1 MKWEIVHPSENMCDS
16 SAEACRSTGCRFQM
30 HIGNLNLA
38 LLRSHQISRVSRL
51 SAASTHHGNRC
62 ARTAG

>member
-38 LLRSHQISRVSRL
+38 LLRSHPYIARFTALGCKYASRK
-51 SAASTHHGNRC
+51 
-62 ARTAG
+62 